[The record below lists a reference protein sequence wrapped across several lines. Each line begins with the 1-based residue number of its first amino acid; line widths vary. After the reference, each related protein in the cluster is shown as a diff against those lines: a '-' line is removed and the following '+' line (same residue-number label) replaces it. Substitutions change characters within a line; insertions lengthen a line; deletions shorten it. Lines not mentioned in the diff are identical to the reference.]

1 MRASVTRILAVVL
14 LSSAIGAAPPAPA
27 RKGPPKPVTLK
38 GEIIDMGCYLSRGLR
53 GDAHRDCALK
63 CLMSGIPM
71 GLMTADSTIYLLT
84 QNHDRA
90 MEPRSYPPPDPY
102 MVCKQNAANEMLVTG
117 LVWERDGI
125 KELEVKAA
133 KVAPAPPPTAP

>member
-1 MRASVTRILAVVL
+1 MTVT
-14 LSSAIGAAPPAPA
+14 
-27 RKGPPKPVTLK
+27 

-53 GDAHRDCALK
+53 GDLHRDCALK

-71 GLMTADSTIYLLT
+71 GLMTKDSTLYLLT

-90 MEPRSYPPPDPY
+90 MEPRGFSPPDPFQ
-102 MVCKQNAANEMLVTG
+102 VCKQNAANWMAVTG
-117 LVWERDGI
+117 LLWERDGI

-133 KVAPAPPPTAP
+133 KVAPAPPPATP

>member
-1 MRASVTRILAVVL
+1 MKAPVTRILAIAL
-14 LSSAIGAAPPAPA
+14 LSTAIGAAAPTPPRGSA
-27 RKGPPKPVTLK
+27 PKPVTIK

-53 GDAHRDCALK
+53 GAAHQECALK

-90 MEPRSYPPPDPY
+90 MEPRSYPPPDPFA
-102 MVCKQNAANEMLVTG
+102 VCKANAANQMLVTG

>member
-1 MRASVTRILAVVL
+1 MKTPLTRIVVVAL
-14 LSSAIGAAPPAPA
+14 LSSVIAAAPPPPK
-27 RKGPPKPVTLK
+27 RTGPPKAQTFT
-38 GEIIDMGCYLSRGLR
+38 GEILDMGCYLSRGLR
-53 GDAHRDCALK
+53 GDLHRECALK
-63 CLMSGIPM
+63 CIASGIPM
-71 GLMTADSTIYLLT
+71 GLATDDGTIFLLT

-90 MEPRSYPPPDPY
+90 MEPRAFGPPDPFQ
-102 MVCKQNAANEMLVTG
+102 VCKQNAANRMTVTG